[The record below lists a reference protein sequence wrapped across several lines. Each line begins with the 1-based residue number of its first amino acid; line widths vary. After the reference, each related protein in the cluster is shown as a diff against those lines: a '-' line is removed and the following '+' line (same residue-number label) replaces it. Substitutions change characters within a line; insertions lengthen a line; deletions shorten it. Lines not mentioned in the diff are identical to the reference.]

1 VQRPKSLIVAVVLL
15 AGAHVFGIAQ
25 LVSAIRNGL
34 LDIAPA
40 LPSAIT
46 AAVYALLLG
55 LLALLWLGRHWARFV
70 CAVAAFLAL
79 LINALHLPSLSAAAT
94 AWFFGKA
101 VALTLLYVPAS
112 NRWFRAVGPN
122 NSSKPTPLRGA
133 A

>member
-1 VQRPKSLIVAVVLL
+1 VQRPKSLIFAVVLL

-34 LDIAPA
+34 LEIAPA
-40 LPSAIT
+40 IPSAIT

-55 LLALLWLGRHWARFV
+55 LLALLWLGRDWARFV
-70 CAVAAFLAL
+70 CAVAAFFAL
-79 LINALHLPSLSAAAT
+79 LTNSPYLPSLSAAAT
-94 AWFFGKA
+94 TWFIAKA
-101 VALTLLYVPAS
+101 VGLALLYVPAS
-112 NRWFRAVGPN
+112 NRWFRSAGPN